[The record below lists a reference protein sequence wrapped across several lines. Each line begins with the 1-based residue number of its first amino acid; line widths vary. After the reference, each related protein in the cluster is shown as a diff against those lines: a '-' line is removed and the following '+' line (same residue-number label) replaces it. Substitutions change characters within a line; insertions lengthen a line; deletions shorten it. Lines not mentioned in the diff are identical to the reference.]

1 MDFPFS
7 SLLINKKTI
16 LKIAVPSASSIGI
29 FGGTG
34 STVEYKIMVNYN
46 GQADL
51 LLSLQIPPDY
61 YPYQFKKTNLYDYL
75 TNVNKYIVVNNH
87 VSDEKKKIKE
97 SLQSRINTLLSKV
110 KEFGSSLWNEDLYDT
125 GIVFRNNQFW
135 NNKKTTLLFIEQ
147 FIADDYT
154 NIEDGYD
161 LLPVHKKLIVT
172 NYRAA
177 RDPYTIFKE
186 EVFNCFKNK
195 GSSGAGNGNNCNSN
209 NLAKKFMEY
218 MANYNLEEINSIYR
232 FGKYI
237 EFWNRLIEE
246 NKEQMKTLGFEEWIT
261 KEKLFSLDDKVDK
274 VLAKKYETTIFTKE
288 ELCLLHTWADDSNGN
303 AKCDTPSDWK
313 TSIDKDKFKIG
324 YKPFTASKPSKTHH
338 PALEQQILPGTAPLA
353 EGSQKDIIVFLYQ
366 FAASIDKYAKSSE
379 FKSEFASDHR
389 KDAMT
394 NVLNNVA
401 EIAANIKTRISK
413 IRDYF
418 KAIGVVDSSFNPEG
432 NNPSWTTTNSKTFTV
447 LTYPPSAFGAGE
459 ATIQSMSKFPFIYKD
474 IGLRQP
480 IPANLLTTA
489 TASKVHEDHDEDDLS
504 HEIFSV
510 DDNGWWWK
518 IGSAHLDPTNLLEF
532 RGQSDTILILAN
544 EDDWN
549 LLKDPNSGTLK
560 AASSLLASNKAKG
573 SDSAN
578 FEEIDI
584 RKVQGNEPELRNNK
598 GYHVS
603 YNKYHL
609 WNEGLRSPI
618 ALNLLLDN
626 LVDIFQR
633 QYDTEFKGT
642 NNGSAGTG
650 SSSGSAN
657 NVNSKYQEAMDWGSY
672 WHEHFINGTHKTTT
686 SSGNQ
691 K

>member
-1 MDFPFS
+1 
-7 SLLINKKTI
+7 
-16 LKIAVPSASSIGI
+16 
-29 FGGTG
+29 
-34 STVEYKIMVNYN
+34 MVNYN

-75 TNVNKYIVVNNH
+75 TNVDKYIVVNEN
-87 VSDEKKKIKE
+87 VSETKKEIKK
-97 SLQSRINTLLSKV
+97 SLQSRINALLSQV
-110 KEFGSSLWNEDLYDT
+110 KEFGPSLWNEDLYDT

-154 NIEDGYD
+154 NIEEGYD
-161 LLPVHKKLIVT
+161 LLPVHKKLIIT

-177 RDPYTIFKE
+177 RDPYTIFNK
-186 EVFNCFKNK
+186 EVFDCFKNNG
-195 GSSGAGNGNNCNSN
+195 GSDNKCSN

-218 MANYNLEEINSIYR
+218 MANYDLEEINSIYR

-246 NKEQMKTLGFEEWIT
+246 NKTQMEELGFEKWISQ
-261 KEKLFSLDDKVDK
+261 EKLFSTDGNVDK
-274 VLAKKYETTIFTKE
+274 LLAEKYKTTIFTKE
-288 ELCLLHTWADDSNGN
+288 ELCLLN
-303 AKCDTPSDWK
+303 AWSD
-313 TSIDKDKFKIG
+313 DKDGKGECETSSDIKQKIDSKKFQMNYPTTTSDLLK
-324 YKPFTASKPSKTHH
+324 AHH

-366 FAASIDKYAKSSE
+366 FAASIDKYTKSPE
-379 FKSEFASDHR
+379 FKAEFDGDPR
-389 KDAMT
+389 KAAME
-394 NVLNNVA
+394 NVLSNVG
-401 EIAANIKTRISK
+401 EIAANFKERIKN
-413 IRDYF
+413 IREYF
-418 KAIGVVDSSFNPEG
+418 KAIKVVDQKFDPEAS
-432 NNPSWTTTNSKTFTV
+432 PKCWTNDSSKTFTV

-474 IGLRQP
+474 IGLKQP
-480 IPANLLTTA
+480 IPANLTSSSP
-489 TASKVHEDHDEDDLS
+489 SKTHDEGEDEDLS

-560 AASSLLASNKAKG
+560 AASSLLSSNKEKLSDG
-573 SDSAN
+573 SN

-584 RKVQGNEPELRNNK
+584 KRVQGNEPELRNNK

-618 ALNLLLDN
+618 ALNLLLDS

-633 QYDTEFKGT
+633 QYDPEFKEVNGT
-642 NNGSAGTG
+642 SVV
-650 SSSGSAN
+650 SGSTNGDHKA
-657 NVNSKYQEAMDWGSY
+657 KYQKAMDWGDY
-672 WHEHFINGTHKTTT
+672 WNKYFIKGTNKT
-686 SSGNQ
+686 SE
-691 K
+691 KK

>member
-1 MDFPFS
+1 
-7 SLLINKKTI
+7 
-16 LKIAVPSASSIGI
+16 
-29 FGGTG
+29 
-34 STVEYKIMVNYN
+34 
-46 GQADL
+46 
-51 LLSLQIPPDY
+51 
-61 YPYQFKKTNLYDYL
+61 
-75 TNVNKYIVVNNH
+75 
-87 VSDEKKKIKE
+87 
-97 SLQSRINTLLSKV
+97 
-110 KEFGSSLWNEDLYDT
+110 GSSLWNEDLYDT

-186 EVFNCFKNK
+186 EVFKCFNK
-195 GSSGAGNGNNCNSN
+195 SGTDHGNTCND
-209 NLAKKFMEY
+209 NLAKKFMAY
-218 MANYNLEEINSIYR
+218 MSNYDLEEINSIYR

-237 EFWNRLIEE
+237 EFWNRLVEE
-246 NKEQMKTLGFEEWIT
+246 NKDQMDKLGFKEWISQ
-261 KEKLFSLDDKVDK
+261 EKLFSTEEAVDQK
-274 VLAKKYETTIFTKE
+274 LAEKYKTTIFTKE
-288 ELCLLHTWADDSNGN
+288 ELCFLNAWANNQDEKSECSDSSKYDTKIKE
-303 AKCDTPSDWK
+303 AKFQMNYP
-313 TSIDKDKFKIG
+313 
-324 YKPFTASKPSKTHH
+324 KPSKTHH

-366 FAASIDKYAKSSE
+366 FAASIDKYTKSAE
-379 FKSEFASDHR
+379 FKSEFANDRR
-389 KDAMT
+389 KEAME
-394 NVLNNVA
+394 NVLKNVG
-401 EIAANIKTRISK
+401 EIAANFKSRIKN
-413 IRDYF
+413 IREYF
-418 KAIGVVDSSFNPEG
+418 QAIKVVDSKFNPEG
-432 NNPSWTTTNSKTFTV
+432 ESKCWTNKDSKTFTV

-480 IPANLLTTA
+480 IPANLISSSPV
-489 TASKVHEDHDEDDLS
+489 SKAHNDDGEEEDLS

-532 RGQSDTILILAN
+532 RGQSDTVLILAN

-560 AASSLLASNKAKG
+560 AASSLLASNKEKSSDG
-573 SDSAN
+573 SN

-618 ALNLLLDN
+618 ALNLLLDS

-633 QYDTEFKGT
+633 QYDSDFKGV
-642 NNGSAGTG
+642 NGTSS
-650 SSSGSAN
+650 SSSGGGN
-657 NVNSKYQEAMDWGSY
+657 NGNGSKDKYQKAMDWGDY
-672 WHEHFINGTHKTTT
+672 WNKYFIKGTNKKEDAA
-686 SSGNQ
+686 Q
-691 K
+691 AKAK

>member
-218 MANYNLEEINSIYR
+218 MANYDLEEINSIYR

-261 KEKLFSLDDKVDK
+261 KEKLFSLDDNVDK

-288 ELCLLHTWADDSNGN
+288 ELCLLHAWSDSDSSSSGGGN
-303 AKCDTPSDWK
+303 DEKCSDPSK
-313 TSIDKDKFKIG
+313 YQEQISKNKFQIG
-324 YKPFTASKPSKTHH
+324 YQPGTVSKPSKTHH

-366 FAASIDKYAKSSE
+366 FAASIDKYAKSNE
-379 FKSEFASDHR
+379 FETEFGSDFR
-389 KDAMT
+389 KEAMK
-394 NVLNNVA
+394 NVLNNVG
-401 EIAANIKTRISK
+401 EIASNIKSRIDN
-413 IRDYF
+413 IREYF
-418 KAIGVVDSSFNPEG
+418 KAIKVVDSSFDPK
-432 NNPSWTTTNSKTFTV
+432 SKCWTTTNSKTFTV

-474 IGLRQP
+474 IGLKQP
-480 IPANLLTTA
+480 IPANL
-489 TASKVHEDHDEDDLS
+489 
-504 HEIFSV
+504 
-510 DDNGWWWK
+510 
-518 IGSAHLDPTNLLEF
+518 
-532 RGQSDTILILAN
+532 
-544 EDDWN
+544 
-549 LLKDPNSGTLK
+549 
-560 AASSLLASNKAKG
+560 
-573 SDSAN
+573 
-578 FEEIDI
+578 
-584 RKVQGNEPELRNNK
+584 
-598 GYHVS
+598 
-603 YNKYHL
+603 
-609 WNEGLRSPI
+609 
-618 ALNLLLDN
+618 
-626 LVDIFQR
+626 
-633 QYDTEFKGT
+633 
-642 NNGSAGTG
+642 
-650 SSSGSAN
+650 
-657 NVNSKYQEAMDWGSY
+657 
-672 WHEHFINGTHKTTT
+672 
-686 SSGNQ
+686 
-691 K
+691 